1 MLTTMLHSI
10 FRTFSGLPIDYEIA
24 LVLMFTAIPLYV
36 GCESTDNPTSIV
48 LLNHSGRAFE
58 GEVRICDE
66 TIPFAPF
73 SCTVVPNELKR
84 GDTIQSELTDIFSSE
99 FFQSEDKILS
109 SREPNIIPQ
118 TLLISIEPDRKVA
131 AIWQAP
137 GTTDHAIHADTMHR
151 LYRCLPVA
159 VQPSGTKTPSK
170 IRIHQRHFQYT
181 CFATID
187 RTSASGYLT
196 TDSSATT
203 YILMTYKDAQGSVTK
218 IASIA
223 DETLQEWVADGTNGL
238 SIWLDAQSDM
248 ASIYTIKDAEKDAY
262 ALSKRCTSGGIQNL
276 PAPIRLPLTQSRKDL
291 KDVLTNL

>member
-10 FRTFSGLPIDYEIA
+10 FRTFSGLSIGYKLA
-24 LVLMFTAIPLYV
+24 LVLAFTAIPVYV
-36 GCESTDNPTSIV
+36 GCESPNNPTSIV

-66 TIPFAPF
+66 AIPFAPF

-84 GDTIQSELTDIFSSE
+84 GDAIQSELTDIFSSE
-99 FFQSEDKILS
+99 FFQSESKILS
-109 SREPNIIPQ
+109 SREPNAITQ
-118 TLLISIEPDRKVA
+118 TLLISIEPDRKIA

-137 GTTDHAIHADTMHR
+137 GTSDHALHADSMHR

-159 VQPSGTKTPSK
+159 VQPTGTNTPSK
-170 IRIHQRHFQYT
+170 IRIHQSHFQYT
-181 CFATID
+181 CFATMD

-196 TDSSATT
+196 TDSNATT

-238 SIWLDAQSDM
+238 CVWLDAQSDL
-248 ASIYTIKDAEKDAY
+248 ASIYKIKEAEKDSY
-262 ALSKRCTSGGIQNL
+262 ILSQRCISGGIHNL
-276 PAPIRLPLTQSRKDL
+276 PEPIHLPLAQSRKDL
-291 KDVLTNL
+291 KDVLTDL